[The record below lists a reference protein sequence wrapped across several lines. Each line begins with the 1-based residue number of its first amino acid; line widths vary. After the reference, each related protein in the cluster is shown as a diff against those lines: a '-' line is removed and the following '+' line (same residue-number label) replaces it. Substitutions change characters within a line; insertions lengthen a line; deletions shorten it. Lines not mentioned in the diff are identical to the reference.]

1 MKTLQA
7 NLRTLSYPSETVGDV
22 SLSGLVLLRLGQEGL
37 SSVTEE

>member
-1 MKTLQA
+1 MKKLQA
-7 NLRTLSYPSETVGDV
+7 HLRILSYPSETVVEV